1 MFNVGDK
8 IVYPSQGIG
17 IIDIIEEKEHNGEKQ
32 KYYIIQLFNNT
43 LKLMLPFSRVE
54 LSNMRLIS
62 DSKTLDNSLKHINKF
77 VVEPGQ
83 LAKVNFKERKAI
95 NELKIKSGSLDDYLE
110 VICNLTQLKVESN
123 LNSSEKQM
131 LNNAKRI
138 VVEEISQAKNLSND
152 EATSLLDVSIA
163 FKN

>member
-1 MFNVGDK
+1 MFNIGDK
-8 IVYPSQGIG
+8 IVYPNQGIG
-17 IIDIIEEKEHNGEKQ
+17 IIDIIEEKELKGEKQ

-43 LKLMLPFSRVE
+43 LKLMLPFSRVKP
-54 LSNMRLIS
+54 SNIRLIS

-77 VVEPGQ
+77 AVEPGQ

-95 NELKIKSGSLDDYLE
+95 NELKIKTGTLDDYLE
-110 VICNLTQLKVESN
+110 VIYNLTQLKVESN

-131 LNNAKRI
+131 LSNAKRI
-138 VVEEISQAKNLSND
+138 VIEEISQSKNLSSD
-152 EATSLLDVSIA
+152 EATSLLDVSIE